1 MYIIY
6 TLTNLI
12 IIIRLVFSTEKFYKN
27 FGLEFK
33 VKIIKMRHI
42 KTKKTTKK
50 ERESSMENEV
60 KILKKSVR
68 RRKEPLTKERSST
81 KSLVIKFTELNDI
94 LPDISS
100 SIDKNSMKYLSNL
113 YSESSDLIKN
123 ITLYMANKKYR
134 GMHEFLDITVIKVQE
149 LIGILKEFE
158 SLNTSRKAHGFIN
171 KADEAKASLL
181 LESLKGKMDELV
193 IIKASTVK

>member
-33 VKIIKMRHI
+33 VKIIKMQHI

-50 ERESSMENEV
+50 ERKSSMENKV
-60 KILKKSVR
+60 KIFKKSV
-68 RRKEPLTKERSST
+68 RRKEPLTKERISI
-81 KSLVIKFTELNDI
+81 KSLVEKITELNEI
-94 LPDISS
+94 LPDINSP
-100 SIDKNSMKYLSNL
+100 IEKTSMKYLSNL

-123 ITLYMANKKYR
+123 ITLYMVNNKYC

-181 LESLKGKMDELV
+181 LESLKGKMDELIV
-193 IIKASTVK
+193 IKASTIK

>member
-1 MYIIY
+1 
-6 TLTNLI
+6 
-12 IIIRLVFSTEKFYKN
+12 
-27 FGLEFK
+27 
-33 VKIIKMRHI
+33 
-42 KTKKTTKK
+42 
-50 ERESSMENEV
+50 MENEV
-60 KILKKSVR
+60 KIFKKSVRRR
-68 RRKEPLTKERSST
+68 RRKEPLTKERSSI
-81 KSLVIKFTELNDI
+81 KSLVIKFTELNEI
-94 LPDISS
+94 LPEINSP
-100 SIDKNSMKYLSNL
+100 IDKSSMKYLSNL

-123 ITLYMANKKYR
+123 ITLYMVNNKYC

-193 IIKASTVK
+193 VIKASTVK

>member
-27 FGLEFK
+27 LGLEFK
-33 VKIIKMRHI
+33 VKIIKMQHI

-50 ERESSMENEV
+50 ERKSSMENEV
-60 KILKKSVR
+60 KIFKKSV
-68 RRKEPLTKERSST
+68 RRKEPLTKERISI

-94 LPDISS
+94 LPDINSP
-100 SIDKNSMKYLSNL
+100 IDKNSMKYLSNL

-149 LIGILKEFE
+149 LIDILKEFE

-193 IIKASTVK
+193 VIKASTVK

>member
-1 MYIIY
+1 
-6 TLTNLI
+6 
-12 IIIRLVFSTEKFYKN
+12 
-27 FGLEFK
+27 
-33 VKIIKMRHI
+33 MRHI

-60 KILKKSVR
+60 KIFKKSVR
-68 RRKEPLTKERSST
+68 RKGPLTKERISI
-81 KSLVIKFTELNDI
+81 KALVIKFTELNDI

-149 LIGILKEFE
+149 LIDILKEFE

-181 LESLKGKMDELV
+181 LESLKGKMDELIV
-193 IIKASTVK
+193 IKASTVK

>member
-60 KILKKSVR
+60 KIFKKSVR
-68 RRKEPLTKERSST
+68 RKGPLTKERISI

-149 LIGILKEFE
+149 LIDILKEFE

-181 LESLKGKMDELV
+181 LESLKGKMDELIV
-193 IIKASTVK
+193 IKASTVK

>member
-33 VKIIKMRHI
+33 VKIIRMQHI
-42 KTKKTTKK
+42 KTKK

-60 KILKKSVR
+60 KIFKKSV
-68 RRKEPLTKERSST
+68 RRKEPLTKERISI

-100 SIDKNSMKYLSNL
+100 PIDKNSMKYLSNL

-149 LIGILKEFE
+149 LIDILKKFE

-181 LESLKGKMDELV
+181 LESLKGKMDELIV
-193 IIKASTVK
+193 IKASTVK

>member
-27 FGLEFK
+27 FWLEFK
-33 VKIIKMRHI
+33 VKIIKMQHI
-42 KTKKTTKK
+42 KTKK

-60 KILKKSVR
+60 KIFKKSV
-68 RRKEPLTKERSST
+68 RRKEPLTKERISI

-100 SIDKNSMKYLSNL
+100 PIDKNSMKYLSNL

-149 LIGILKEFE
+149 LIDILKKFE

-181 LESLKGKMDELV
+181 LESLKGKMDELIV
-193 IIKASTVK
+193 IKASTVK

>member
-42 KTKKTTKK
+42 KTKKNKKK
-50 ERESSMENEV
+50 ERKSSMENEV
-60 KILKKSVR
+60 KIFKKSV
-68 RRKEPLTKERSST
+68 RRKEPLTKERISI

-100 SIDKNSMKYLSNL
+100 PIDKNSMKYLSNL

-149 LIGILKEFE
+149 LIDILKKFE

-181 LESLKGKMDELV
+181 LESLKGKMDELIV
-193 IIKASTVK
+193 IKASTVK